1 MNKLLAI
8 AAASILLSSTA
19 FASTV
24 IEESNTSFSTGTYQS
39 KADAYNAGFD
49 IVDNL
54 KTMTNGELRNELSL
68 YNDTFVRDITINNSK
83 VTVTEYSNVLGE
95 INYKALVNVDYNYK
109 ANESE

>member
-1 MNKLLAI
+1 MKKLLTI

-24 IEESNTSFSTGTYQS
+24 IEESNSHFSTGTYQT

-54 KTMTNGELRNELSL
+54 KTMTNGELRKELSL
-68 YNDTFVRDITINNSK
+68 YDEGFARDITINSSK
-83 VTVTEYSNVLGE
+83 VTVSEYSNAPGE
-95 INYKALVNVDYNYK
+95 VNYKALVNVDYNYK